1 MQHFAVGRVLGDHL
15 PEDEQQ
21 LFDHVVLDGHDKP
34 DDGHQEA
41 GQLLA
46 IQNLLDG
53 LLQGLSLCLNISL
66 F

>member
-34 DDGHQEA
+34 DNGHQEA

-53 LLQGLSLCLNISL
+53 LL
-66 F
+66 